1 MKINNEEV
9 FIVSRF
15 MEKGYFVKE
24 NAPVYLTLDMDRTAK
39 WFEEVLYATC
49 RYKMFFRKN

>member
-1 MKINNEEV
+1 MKINNVEV

-24 NAPVYLTLDMDRTAK
+24 NAPVYLALDMDRTAK